1 MSDTVVVMN
10 EGKIQQIGSPE
21 DIYNEPKTA
30 FVADFIGESNILDG
44 IMPGMLG
51 MAAFWLYY
59 WLLSKKIN
67 PMVLILCTMV
77 VGIIGAYFGVL
88 A

>member
-1 MSDTVVVMN
+1 MWIRDS
-10 EGKIQQIGSPE
+10 
-21 DIYNEPKTA
+21 
-30 FVADFIGESNILDG
+30 
-44 IMPGMLG
+44 G